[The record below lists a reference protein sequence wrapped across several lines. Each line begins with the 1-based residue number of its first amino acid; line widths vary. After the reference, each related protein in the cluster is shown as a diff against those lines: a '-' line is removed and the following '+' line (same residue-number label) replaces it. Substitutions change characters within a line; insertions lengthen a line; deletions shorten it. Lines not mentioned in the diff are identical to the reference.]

1 MCMGAKTFFAVRLL
15 LLLLL
20 LRLLLLIPPP
30 RPALVLGS
38 LDELTQLN
46 LVLDRA
52 ARIHLKRG
60 GCVGARGQRKRF
72 FFEIQCSRLAAA
84 NAQENADGSEE
95 AGSECARVCVCVY
108 IHT

>member
-1 MCMGAKTFFAVRLL
+1 MGARNFFAVLLL

-46 LVLDRA
+46 LVLDCA
-52 ARIHLKRG
+52 ALIHLEEVG
-60 GCVGARGQRKRF
+60 VCGGARAEGKIF
-72 FFEIQCSRLAAA
+72 F
-84 NAQENADGSEE
+84 
-95 AGSECARVCVCVY
+95 
-108 IHT
+108 